1 MGNAEDRQQYWFVIK
16 ELTGR
21 EIKRKYSRSYLGIVW
36 SVLNPLLSMAII
48 SLIFSQIFRRTI
60 DNFPIYYLTGSIL
73 WQLFTGATNSAMTTL
88 VDNKSLLIKVKFP
101 MQIFILARVY
111 TALVNLGY
119 SLVAYVVMLFVF
131 KVTPSWTML
140 FSPVIIILLLIF
152 SLGVS
157 YILATAYVFFGD
169 VKHLYSI
176 ILTLWMYLSAIFYPA
191 DQLKGFIHIVI
202 INNPLFNYID
212 NLRKVIMQGQF
223 PTVGDAVRMVLW
235 AVFVYLIGYHVF
247 NKHKN
252 GIMQKI

>member
-1 MGNAEDRQQYWFVIK
+1 
-16 ELTGR
+16 
-21 EIKRKYSRSYLGIVW
+21 
-36 SVLNPLLSMAII
+36 MAII
-48 SLIFSQIFRRTI
+48 SLIFSQIFKRSI
-60 DNFPIYYLTGSIL
+60 ENFPIYYLTGNIL

-131 KVTPSWTML
+131 NVTPSWTIL
-140 FSPVIIILLLIF
+140 FSPVIIFLILIF

-176 ILTLWMYLSAIFYPA
+176 ILTLWMYLSAIFYPV
-191 DQLKGFIHIVI
+191 DQLKGFIYTAI
-202 INNPLFNYID
+202 INNPIFNYID
-212 NLRKVIMQGQF
+212 SLRKVIMQGQL
-223 PTVGDAVRMVLW
+223 PTVSDMIRMVLW
-235 AVFVYLIGYHVF
+235 AVLVYIIGQHIF